1 VSAGVVAGGQ
11 RGRGVRALAGM
22 PAVVLTGIASAWA
35 LAFAAEAT
43 GRALVGQAIASG
55 GGGASLGSDS
65 AVSFLCPLHLDALP
79 TGSGGQILGGPTHAI
94 SFWLAFALFLAA
106 WQAMIA
112 AMMLPSSLPLI
123 RLFAVASAGAPARG
137 RAMAAFL
144 GGYALVWTAFGA
156 VAFAADALLRR
167 LIDHT
172 AGLRAH
178 QAVIVAALLALAGAV
193 QFTPLKDRCLTQCR
207 HPGAFLIRHYRR
219 GTGSA
224 FALGRRHGLFCL
236 GCCWALMLVMFVAGT
251 ASLIWMA
258 ALTAL
263 MVYEKTARHGDHV
276 VPLAGIALLGW
287 ATLVLV
293 HPAGLPVLLRGG
305 V

>member
-1 VSAGVVAGGQ
+1 VSAGVVAGG
-11 RGRGVRALAGM
+11 RRKRVPDALAGV
-22 PAVVLTGIASAWA
+22 PVVVLTGIVGAWA

-43 GRALVGQAIASG
+43 GRALVGQAITSEG
-55 GGGASLGSDS
+55 GSASLGSDS
-65 AVSFLCPLHLDALP
+65 AVSFLCPLHLSALP
-79 TGSGGQILGGPTHAI
+79 AGSGGQMPGDPTHAI

-123 RLFAVASAGAPARG
+123 RLFSVASAGAPARG
-137 RAMAAFL
+137 RAIAAFL

-156 VAFAADALLRR
+156 VAFAADALLHR
-167 LIDHT
+167 LIDQT

-178 QAVIVAALLALAGAV
+178 QWVIVAALLALAGAV
-193 QFTPLKDRCLTQCR
+193 QFTPLKDRCLSQCR

-219 GTGSA
+219 GTSSA

-263 MVYEKTARHGDHV
+263 MVYEKTARHGNQV
-276 VPLAGIALLGW
+276 VPLTGIALLAW

-293 HPAGLPVLLRGG
+293 HPAGMPVLLRGG

>member
-1 VSAGVVAGGQ
+1 VP
-11 RGRGVRALAGM
+11 R
-22 PAVVLTGIASAWA
+22 PAS
-35 LAFAAEAT
+35 
-43 GRALVGQAIASG
+43 
-55 GGGASLGSDS
+55 
-65 AVSFLCPLHLDALP
+65 
-79 TGSGGQILGGPTHAI
+79 SGGQIPGSPTHAI

-123 RLFAVASAGAPARG
+123 RLFAVASARAPARG

-144 GGYALVWTAFGA
+144 GGYSIVWTAFGA
-156 VAFAADALLRR
+156 VAFAGDAVLHRLL
-167 LIDHT
+167 DQT
-172 AGLRAH
+172 AELRAH
-178 QAVIVAALLALAGAV
+178 QGVIVAALLALAGAV

-224 FALGRRHGLFCL
+224 FTIGGRHGLFCL
-236 GCCWALMLVMFVAGT
+236 GCCWALMLVMFVAGA

-263 MVYEKTARHGDHV
+263 MVYEKTARHGNHT
-276 VPLAGIALLGW
+276 VPLAGIALLAW

-293 HPAGLPVLLRGG
+293 HPAGMPVLLRGA